1 MASVLFYFLVNS
13 TRNNIKQWFI
23 KNENSKFIDFIVK
36 YVNIYKCISISRYV
50 AELLRKEKLSA
61 AYKQRTEIKSHK

>member
-1 MASVLFYFLVNS
+1 MASVLFIFLVNS

-36 YVNIYKCISISRYV
+36 YVNIYKCIS
-50 AELLRKEKLSA
+50 LLRKEKLSA
-61 AYKQRTEIKSHK
+61 IYKQRTEIKSHK